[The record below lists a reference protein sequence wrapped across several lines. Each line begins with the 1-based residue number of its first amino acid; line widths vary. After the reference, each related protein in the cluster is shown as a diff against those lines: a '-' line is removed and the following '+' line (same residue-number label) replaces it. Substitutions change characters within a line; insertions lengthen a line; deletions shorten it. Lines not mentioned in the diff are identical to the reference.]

1 MSYVLYQF
9 LPTEIVWKI
18 YEDLHRSYTRD
29 LNIEYLRYSDYI
41 KRNCEDGFP
50 IVEFISKKIPLNDEC
65 YNDEFLLEY
74 YPKIFGD
81 VVTDKARSD
90 FFKLLNLSFD
100 NFYFYGR
107 RDYDMELYK
116 NYDDFRFGDWSP
128 ELSWW

>member
-9 LPTEIVWKI
+9 LPTELVWKI

-116 NYDDFRFGDWSP
+116 NYDDFRFGDWTP

>member
-1 MSYVLYQF
+1 MSYELYKF

-18 YEDLHRSYTRD
+18 YEDLHRSYMKD
-29 LNIEYLRYSDYI
+29 LNDEFLKYSDYI

-116 NYDDFRFGDWSP
+116 NYDDFRFGDWTP

>member
-29 LNIEYLRYSDYI
+29 LNAEFLKYSDYI

-50 IVEFISKKIPLNDEC
+50 IVEFISKKIPLNSDF
-65 YNDEFLLEY
+65 YNDAILLEY

-116 NYDDFRFGDWSP
+116 NYDDFRFGDWTP

>member
-1 MSYVLYQF
+1 MSYELYKF
-9 LPTEIVWKI
+9 LPTELVWKI
-18 YEDLHRSYTRD
+18 YEDLHHSYMKD

-50 IVEFISKKIPLNDEC
+50 IVEFISKKISCVDDF
-65 YNDEFLLEY
+65 YSDAILLEY

-81 VVTDKARSD
+81 VVTNKARSD
-90 FFKLLNLSFD
+90 FFKMLNLSFD

-116 NYDDFRFGDWSP
+116 NYDDFRFGDWTP

>member
-1 MSYVLYQF
+1 MSYELYKF
-9 LPTEIVWKI
+9 LPTELVWEI
-18 YEDLHRSYTRD
+18 YEHLHHSYTRD
-29 LNIEYLRYSDYI
+29 LNIEFLRYSDYI

-50 IVEFISKKIPLNDEC
+50 IVEFISKKLPLNDEC

-81 VVTDKARSD
+81 VVTNKARSD

-116 NYDDFRFGDWSP
+116 NYDDFRFGDWTP

>member
-116 NYDDFRFGDWSP
+116 NYDDFRFGDWTP

>member
-1 MSYVLYQF
+1 MSYELYKF
-9 LPTEIVWKI
+9 LPTELVWEI
-18 YEDLHRSYTRD
+18 YEHLHRSYTRD
-29 LNIEYLRYSDYI
+29 LNIEFLKYSDYI